1 MDRYCRCS
9 GRLVGRR
16 ACGWGRCGAAGTR
29 TASPRICERRL
40 VGLVSGPQGRR
51 RRGFVVLRPR
61 RGLRQGCLD
70 GLLRRPEDGGGC
82 RIVVRRARRGYGK
95 DSWSVWFR
103 GCKIEGLSASS
114 FSALGDGYG
123 KDPWKVVFEG
133 RTVKDAAASS
143 FESLGR
149 GYAKDAW
156 RVYYRGE
163 AIPGVS
169 PGSFR
174 MPRR

>member
-1 MDRYCRCS
+1 ME
-9 GRLVGRR
+9 G
-16 ACGWGRCGAAGTR
+16 
-29 TASPRICERRL
+29 
-40 VGLVSGPQGRR
+40 VS
-51 RRGFVVLRPR
+51 V
-61 RGLRQGCLD
+61 
-70 GLLRRPEDGGGC
+70 
-82 RIVVRRARRGYGK
+82 
-95 DSWSVWFR
+95 
-103 GCKIEGLSASS
+103 SS
-114 FSALGDGYG
+114 FEYLGGGYG

>member
-1 MDRYCRCS
+1 M
-9 GRLVGRR
+9 
-16 ACGWGRCGAAGTR
+16 
-29 TASPRICERRL
+29 
-40 VGLVSGPQGRR
+40 
-51 RRGFVVLRPR
+51 
-61 RGLRQGCLD
+61 
-70 GLLRRPEDGGGC
+70 
-82 RIVVRRARRGYGK
+82 
-95 DSWSVWFR
+95 
-103 GCKIEGLSASS
+103 
-114 FSALGDGYG
+114 
-123 KDPWKVVFEG
+123 VFEG

>member
-1 MDRYCRCS
+1 MKRFVLFLWIAIATVPGGS
-9 GRLVGRR
+9 
-16 ACGWGRCGAAGTR
+16 WGVVRAAGADVVQR
-29 TASPRICERRL
+29 GPERRH
-40 VGLVSGPQGRR
+40 
-51 RRGFVVLRPR
+51 
-61 RGLRQGCLD
+61 
-70 GLLRRPEDGGGC
+70 
-82 RIVVRRARRGYGK
+82 RGYVK
-95 DSWSVWFR
+95 DDWSVWFR